1 MPNFIFNFLNRL
13 IWQSHFA
20 SSKVKFLIENANME
34 FIFSNT
40 DPLILRNCSCLDKN
54 QRTVEMGG
62 TVDMNSKGTTRVK
75 GLAQQDTAC

>member
-1 MPNFIFNFLNRL
+1 
-13 IWQSHFA
+13 
-20 SSKVKFLIENANME
+20 ME